1 MKYVLYIH
9 IQLIKKLTVTNINYT
24 RCVKNIAG
32 DDNNS
37 GSCPSKHVV
46 LYHGHFTASWAHRA
60 GGLTCGADENNNNSN
75 NNNNN
80 NNNDNNIKNRCR
92 IYSCDLWQKLYLW
105 HVNGIQ
111 LGCVPLG
118 WFGSGSVIR
127 DPSDHGRSNETMNPC
142 PKCIHPFI
150 LSTMI
155 RVISDHWSWSG
166 CSQKNAPLIPS
177 LRIPLYTDTLLLRTV
192 R

>member
-9 IQLIKKLTVTNINYT
+9 IQLIKKLTVTNINCT

-37 GSCPSKHVV
+37 RSCPSKQVV

-60 GGLTCGADENNNNSN
+60 GGLTCGADDN
-75 NNNNN
+75 NNNN
-80 NNNDNNIKNRCR
+80 KNRCR
-92 IYSCDLWQKLYLW
+92 IYSCDLWQKLYFW
-105 HVNGIQ
+105 HVNSIK

-118 WFGSGSVIR
+118 WFVSGSVIR

-142 PKCIHPFI
+142 PKCIHPFV

-166 CSQKNAPLIPS
+166 CSQTNAPLIPA
-177 LRIPLYTDTLLLRTV
+177 LRILLYTDTSLLRTV